1 MTVMTNSNELHPLI
15 QQGLEKARKRIEKY
29 IQMGV
34 IVKGDVASLGRLV
47 LQQKKD
53 LDEFQKKQKSAQQK
67 AQALQ
72 RLEQK
77 QKLLVG

>member
-1 MTVMTNSNELHPLI
+1 MNELHPLI
-15 QQGLEKARKRIEKY
+15 SEGLEKARLRVKKY

-34 IVKGDVASLGRLV
+34 IVKGDVASLGRLG

-77 QKLLVG
+77 QKLLVGRDE